1 MIVNPF
7 INLTADLKL
16 LELWESRWCLNF
28 NVDKCMVMQIGSC
41 NPKNQ
46 YLFGGVPLRCVE
58 SEKDLRIIIRIR
70 IRIRIYNNA
79 SLGISIQNCH

>member
-41 NPKNQ
+41 NPILVHYYEHCIKN
-46 YLFGGVPLRCVE
+46 
-58 SEKDLRIIIRIR
+58 EKK
-70 IRIRIYNNA
+70 
-79 SLGISIQNCH
+79 